1 MTKLVLIRNNPK
13 VYLTINHGDFS
24 IVNPR
29 TNLSRTEPRGGMG
42 GGGGRGYI
50 PYMYNG
56 SYMCGQK
63 KTRGNWVYFRNG
75 KPKITTL
82 KSQRV

>member
-1 MTKLVLIRNNPK
+1 MTKLVLFRNNPK

-42 GGGGRGYI
+42 GGGGGGGTFLI
-50 PYMYNG
+50 CIMDPICVDKKKHVEIG
-56 SYMCGQK
+56 SILGMENQK
-63 KTRGNWVYFRNG
+63 
-75 KPKITTL
+75 
-82 KSQRV
+82 

>member
-1 MTKLVLIRNNPK
+1 MTKLVLFRNNPK

-42 GGGGRGYI
+42 GGGGRGGHSLY
-50 PYMYNG
+50 
-56 SYMCGQK
+56 
-63 KTRGNWVYFRNG
+63 V
-75 KPKITTL
+75 
-82 KSQRV
+82 